1 MDWDGVG
8 RRTGG
13 DRRTG
18 ERRTR
23 SSLSIS
29 PLLKSL
35 ALRKKSRDQRQF
47 VRRHSDR
54 IAYQLR
60 ELFPHFSFP
69 PIEPERVK
77 IEIDWEM

>member
-1 MDWDGVG
+1 MDWNGVE
-8 RRTGG
+8 RRSGG
-13 DRRTG
+13 DRRLG
-18 ERRTR
+18 ERRQR

-35 ALRKKSRDQRQF
+35 ALRKKSRDRRQF

-60 ELFPHFSFP
+60 ELFPQFNFAA
-69 PIEPERVK
+69 IEPERVK